1 MSLDLDEKV
10 PITQEERERL
20 NNEFIC
26 LMEKRFIDGDDDF
39 DYNKIDYD
47 EEFDSFNDQDLED
60 KYFDDDWI
68 FHLLISARKNRKG
81 LLLCDLN
88 YEFNASS
95 NEK

>member
-20 NNEFIC
+20 NSEFIC
-26 LMEKRFIDGDDDF
+26 LMEKCFIDGDDDF

-60 KYFDDDWI
+60 KYFDDD
-68 FHLLISARKNRKG
+68 
-81 LLLCDLN
+81 
-88 YEFNASS
+88 
-95 NEK
+95 